1 MQKPDFVDE
10 EINNWIKDNKVEIVG
25 LEITSGTDRNG
36 ITFILHISQNS
47 IQLLRSFLRKSSYLI
62 LLRIHCLR

>member
-1 MQKPDFVDE
+1 MIKTFKFSINQKPDFVDE

-36 ITFILHISQNS
+36 ITFIYYALAYN
-47 IQLLRSFLRKSSYLI
+47 K
-62 LLRIHCLR
+62 